1 MSLDVSV
8 YISLVQISLS
18 GVDYGDELESTDDHD
33 SYRDMETGSET
44 EVSLI
49 IVVL

>member
-18 GVDYGDELESTDDHD
+18 DSDCGDELESTDD